1 MFEFYTKLKVRHIM
15 TSDILLQLKIIQA
28 LQKNGITSS
37 INIEVKNLEVTLKG
51 LVNSYDIK
59 DKIEQII
66 VQFTE
71 IQAVNNELAILNE
84 H

>member
-1 MFEFYTKLKVRHIM
+1 M
-15 TSDILLQLKIIQA
+15 TSDILLQLKISQA

>member
-1 MFEFYTKLKVRHIM
+1 M

-37 INIEVKNLEVTLKG
+37 LNIEVKNLEVTLKG

-84 H
+84 N

>member
-1 MFEFYTKLKVRHIM
+1 M

>member
-1 MFEFYTKLKVRHIM
+1 M

-37 INIEVKNLEVTLKG
+37 INIGVKDKEVTLKG
-51 LVNSYDIK
+51 IVISYDVK

-66 VQFTE
+66 IQFTE
-71 IQAVNNELAILNE
+71 IQAVNNELAIRNE

>member
-1 MFEFYTKLKVRHIM
+1 M
-15 TSDILLQLKIIQA
+15 TSDILLQHKIIQA

-37 INIEVKNLEVTLKG
+37 INIEVKNFEVTLKG

-71 IQAVNNELAILNE
+71 IQAVNNELALRNE

>member
-1 MFEFYTKLKVRHIM
+1 M

-84 H
+84 N

>member
-1 MFEFYTKLKVRHIM
+1 M
-15 TSDILLQLKIIQA
+15 TSDILLQHKIIQA

>member
-1 MFEFYTKLKVRHIM
+1 M

-71 IQAVNNELAILNE
+71 IQAVNNELALINE

>member
-1 MFEFYTKLKVRHIM
+1 M
-15 TSDILLQLKIIQA
+15 TTDILLQHKIIQA

-71 IQAVNNELAILNE
+71 IQAVNNELALINE

>member
-1 MFEFYTKLKVRHIM
+1 M

-66 VQFTE
+66 IQFTE
-71 IQAVNNELAILNE
+71 IQSVNNELAILNE

>member
-1 MFEFYTKLKVRHIM
+1 M

-71 IQAVNNELAILNE
+71 IQAVNNELAIRNE

>member
-1 MFEFYTKLKVRHIM
+1 M
-15 TSDILLQLKIIQA
+15 TSDIDLQHKITQA

-37 INIEVKNLEVTLKG
+37 INIEVNNLEVTLKG
-51 LVNSYDIK
+51 LVNSYEIK

-71 IQAVNNELAILNE
+71 TQSVNNELAILNE

>member
-1 MFEFYTKLKVRHIM
+1 LI
-15 TSDILLQLKIIQA
+15 
-28 LQKNGITSS
+28 

>member
-1 MFEFYTKLKVRHIM
+1 M

-28 LQKNGITSS
+28 LHKNGITSS

>member
-1 MFEFYTKLKVRHIM
+1 M

-37 INIEVKNLEVTLKG
+37 INIEVNNLEVTLKG

-84 H
+84 N

>member
-1 MFEFYTKLKVRHIM
+1 M

-37 INIEVKNLEVTLKG
+37 IDIEVKNLEVTLKG

-71 IQAVNNELAILNE
+71 IQAVNNELALINE